1 MSLLKNRTLAAGAGI
16 VVAVTGSLFAIS
28 SPASADYACPARQV
42 CFFQDKN
49 GHGSPGTLAG
59 LVQGGGGVANFSD
72 HKFHNGVNLNDQASS
87 VFNNT
92 NQYLGVFEHN
102 NYGGRWQ
109 RVKPYG
115 WANFGGDVK
124 NDSASS
130 ARFVDEGARRGRSGA
145 FRPTASGLDVG
156 RA

>member
-42 CFFQDKN
+42 GFFQDKN
-49 GHGSPGTLAG
+49 GHGSPATLAG

-72 HKFHNGVNLNDQASS
+72 HKFYNGVNLNDQASS

-92 NQYLGVFEHN
+92 NQYLGVFEQQL
-102 NYGGRWQ
+102 RWAVAMGQ
-109 RVKPYG
+109 AVRVG
-115 WANFGGDVK
+115 QF
-124 NDSASS
+124 
-130 ARFVDEGARRGRSGA
+130 RG
-145 FRPTASGLDVG
+145 
-156 RA
+156 